1 LIVNLSGLLKRQ
13 FIILSVLAAVTDRR
27 RNSLVRDKLGLR
39 GNFESLQMGLNMHYW
54 INNCHL
60 QACIGASRV
69 RYKLKKGCPDNTKF
83 SVIKKLACEVRAV
96 CGKNATDP
104 LG

>member
-1 LIVNLSGLLKRQ
+1 MSGLPKRQ

-27 RNSLVRDKLGLR
+27 RNPLVRDKLGLR

-60 QACIGASRV
+60 QACVGASRV
-69 RYKLKKGCPDNTKF
+69 RYKLKKDCPDGIKLR
-83 SVIKKLACEVRAV
+83 VIRKVACEA
-96 CGKNATDP
+96 
-104 LG
+104 